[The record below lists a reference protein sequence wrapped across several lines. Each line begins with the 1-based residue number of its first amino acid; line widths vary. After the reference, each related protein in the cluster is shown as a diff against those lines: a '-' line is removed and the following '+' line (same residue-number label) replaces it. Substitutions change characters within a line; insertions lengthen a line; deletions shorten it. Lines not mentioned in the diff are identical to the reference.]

1 MEQANKFFF
10 LSAVNP
16 HIVTDFS
23 RFDAETLINFRHKD
37 DHSGSGIELAVT
49 CSSPGFF
56 QVSYRV
62 SIKGHGV
69 ITHAKSYPLSV
80 DMVPR
85 VIARIVNDAITEEV
99 AA

>member
-37 DHSGSGIELAVT
+37 DHSGDGIEISVSR
-49 CSSPGFF
+49 SSLGFF
-56 QVSYRV
+56 QVSYLIRI
-62 SIKGHGV
+62 SGQT
-69 ITHAKSYPLSV
+69 ITNARSHPIAAGLISG
-80 DMVPR
+80 
-85 VIARIVNDAITEEV
+85 VIARIVNDAIAEEAQV
-99 AA
+99 

>member
-16 HIVTDFS
+16 YIVTDFS

-56 QVSYRV
+56 QVAYRV

-69 ITHAKSYPLSV
+69 IEHVKSYPLAA
-80 DMVPR
+80 DRIPG
-85 VIARIVNDAITEEV
+85 VIARIVNDAIAEEAQV
-99 AA
+99 